1 MVDIIGQI
9 ISGAYPKVTSAMF
22 TGGYT
27 ATYNCRSGSKVLSP
41 VDGEIDEIKGN
52 KVTIISNGSNEY
64 IINGCVPTASLG
76 KGDTVSLSTQIGTTS
91 SNEITLKSG
100 QDLSSLDT
108 TTPEKKEKSNDNIE
122 SSGGLGLSDSE
133 AQKVWDGTVGKAIA
147 ISNIPYNV
155 VSKRIKK
162 VLQKNSIEIKDN
174 VLSEE
179 LKRIK
184 SLF

>member
-9 ISGAYPKVTSAMF
+9 ISGAYPKVTPSMF

-41 VDGEIDEIKGN
+41 VDGEIEEIKGN

-64 IINGCVPTASLG
+64 TINGCVPTAGLK

-100 QDLSSLDT
+100 QDLSSLET
-108 TTPEKKEKSNDNIE
+108 TTDKKEKSNDNIE

-133 AQKVWDGTVGKAIA
+133 AQKVWDATVGKAIG

>member
-9 ISGAYPKVTSAMF
+9 ISGVYPKVSSTMF

-27 ATYNCRSGSKVLSP
+27 ATYNCRSGSEVLSP
-41 VDGEIDEIKGN
+41 VDGEIKEIKGT
-52 KVTIISNGSNEY
+52 KVTIKSNGGNEY
-64 IINGCVPTASLG
+64 IINGCVLTNTLKERDA
-76 KGDTVSLSTQIGTTS
+76 VSLRSQIGVTS
-91 SNEITLKSG
+91 TNEITLKSS

-108 TTPEKKEKSNDNIE
+108 TTDKQEKSNDNIE
-122 SSGGLGLSDSE
+122 SSGGLGLSNSE
-133 AQKVWDGTVGKAIA
+133 AQKVWDGTVGKAIG

>member
-9 ISGAYPKVTSAMF
+9 ISGAYPKVTSGMF
-22 TGGYT
+22 TLGYT

-64 IINGCVPTASLG
+64 VINGCVPTAGLN
-76 KGDTVSLSTQIGTTS
+76 KGDAVTSGIQIGTTS
-91 SNEITLKSG
+91 SSEITLKSG
-100 QDLSSLDT
+100 QDLSSLEST
-108 TTPEKKEKSNDNIE
+108 TEKKEKSNDNIE

-133 AQKVWDGTVGKAIA
+133 AQKVWDGTVGKAIG

>member
-9 ISGAYPKVTSAMF
+9 ISGVYPKVSSAMF

-27 ATYNCRSGSKVLSP
+27 ATYNCRSGSEVLSP
-41 VDGEIDEIKGN
+41 VDGEIKEINGT
-52 KVTIISNGSNEY
+52 KVTIKSNGRNEY
-64 IINGCVPTASLG
+64 TINGVSTSL
-76 KGDTVSLSTQIGTTS
+76 KVGDSVTLGSPIGTTS
-91 SNEITLKSG
+91 NNEITLKSS
-100 QDLSSLDT
+100 QDLSSLNT
-108 TTPEKKEKSNDNIE
+108 TTEKKEKNNDDIE
-122 SSGGLGLSDSE
+122 NSGGLGLSDSE
-133 AQKVWDGTVGKAIA
+133 AQKVWDGTVGKAIG

>member
-41 VDGEIDEIKGN
+41 VDGEIEEIKGN
-52 KVTIISNGSNEY
+52 KVTIMSNGNNEY
-64 IINGCVPTASLG
+64 IINGCVPTATLKKGDAVSLG
-76 KGDTVSLSTQIGTTS
+76 TTQIGTTS
-91 SNEITLKSG
+91 SSEITLKSG
-100 QDLSSLDT
+100 QDLSSLEST
-108 TTPEKKEKSNDNIE
+108 TEKKEKSNDNIE